1 MINFVVCE
9 DEKDLRKIEVEE
21 ITKFMMNYD
30 IDYKIHEFSDYNEKF
45 EDYVKKEEG
54 FKIYLLDIVTNKTSG
69 INAARMIREEYDD
82 WVSVIMM
89 VTSHPEYKY
98 EALSS
103 RLFLLDFINKLN
115 NMEEKIKEN
124 LQIAMKHYDNRHKQI
139 KYTYN
144 RNLYNIELREI
155 IYIEKEQDSKRC
167 VVTTKYGKQ
176 IIPGTL
182 NSVYKKL
189 DTRFLKIH
197 KSLIVN
203 LDEIREFETGTNKLI
218 FKNGDISYLVSR
230 NKKKELM
237 NCVGNVN

>member
-30 IDYKIHEFSDYNEKF
+30 IDYKIHEFSEYNKKF
-45 EDYVKKEEG
+45 EDYAMKDDG

-103 RLFLLDFINKLN
+103 RLYLLDFINKLN
-115 NMEEKIKEN
+115 NMEEKIQEN
-124 LQIAMKHYDNRHKQI
+124 LSIAIKHYDNRHKQI

-144 RNLYNIELREI
+144 RSFYNIELREI

-167 VVTTKYGKQ
+167 IVITKYGKQ

-182 NSVYKKL
+182 NSVYKML
-189 DTRFLKIH
+189 DDRFLKVH
-197 KSLIVN
+197 KSLIIN
-203 LDEIREFETGTNKLI
+203 LDEVREFEINTNKLT
-218 FKNGDISYLVSR
+218 FKNGDTTYLVSR
-230 NKKKELM
+230 TKKKELM
-237 NCVGNVN
+237 NCVGNCL

>member
-9 DEKDLRKIEVEE
+9 DEKDIRKIEVNE
-21 ITKFMMNYD
+21 IIKFMMNLD
-30 IDYKIHEFSDYNEKF
+30 MDYKIHEFSDYNKDF
-45 EDYVKKEEG
+45 EDYAKKDDG
-54 FKIYLLDIVTNKTSG
+54 FKIYLLDIVTRKTSG
-69 INAARMIREEYDD
+69 INAARKIREEFDD

-103 RLFLLDFINKLN
+103 RLYLLDFVNKLN

-124 LQIAMKHYDNRHKQI
+124 LTIAMKHFDNRQKQI
-139 KYTYN
+139 SYVYN

-167 VVTTKYGKQ
+167 IIKTKYGKQ

-182 NSVYKKL
+182 NSLYQKL
-189 DTRFLKIH
+189 DDRFMKTH
-197 KSLIVN
+197 KSLIIN
-203 LDEIREFETGTNKLI
+203 LDEVRSYEIGTNKLT
-218 FKNGDISYLVSR
+218 FKNGEITYLVSR
-230 NKKKELM
+230 NKKKELVE
-237 NCVGNVN
+237 CVNNVN

>member
-9 DEKDLRKIEVEE
+9 DEKELRKIEVKE

-30 IDYKIHEFSDYNEKF
+30 IDYEIHEFSEYNKKF
-45 EDYVKKEEG
+45 EDYAQKDDG
-54 FKIYLLDIVTNKTSG
+54 FKIYLLDIVTNKSSG
-69 INAARMIREEYDD
+69 INAARKIREEYDD
-82 WVSVIMM
+82 WVSVIIM
-89 VTSHPEYKY
+89 VTSHPEFKY

-103 RLFLLDFINKLN
+103 RLYLLDFINKLN
-115 NMEEKIKEN
+115 NMEEKIRDN
-124 LQIAMKHYDNRHKQI
+124 LEVAMKHYDNRHKQI

-167 VVTTKYGKQ
+167 VAMTKYGKQ

-182 NSVYKKL
+182 NDVYKML
-189 DTRFLKIH
+189 DDRFLKVH
-197 KSLIVN
+197 KSLIIN
-203 LDEIREFETGTNKLI
+203 LDEIREFESNTNKLI
-218 FKNGDISYLVSR
+218 FKNGEETYLVSR

-237 NCVGNVN
+237 EQCQG

>member
-30 IDYKIHEFSDYNEKF
+30 VDYKIHEFNEYDNKFYDYAIK
-45 EDYVKKEEG
+45 EDG
-54 FKIYLLDIVTNKTSG
+54 FKIYLLDIVTKKTSG
-69 INAARMIREEYDD
+69 LNAARKIREEFDD
-82 WVSVIMM
+82 WVSVIIM
-89 VTSHPEYKY
+89 VTSHTEYKY

-103 RLFLLDFINKLN
+103 RLYLLDFVNKLN
-115 NMEEKIKEN
+115 NMEDSIQDN
-124 LQIAMKHYDNRHKQI
+124 LNVAMKHYDNRQKQI

-144 RNLYNIELREI
+144 RNFYNIELREI
-155 IYIEKEQDSKRC
+155 IYIEKEPDSKRC
-167 VVTTKYGKQ
+167 IVTTKYGKQ

-182 NSVYKKL
+182 NSVYKNL
-189 DTRFLKIH
+189 DNRFLKVH
-197 KSLIVN
+197 KSLIIN
-203 LDEIREFETGTNKLI
+203 KDEIREFEASTNKLV

-237 NCVGNVN
+237 EIC